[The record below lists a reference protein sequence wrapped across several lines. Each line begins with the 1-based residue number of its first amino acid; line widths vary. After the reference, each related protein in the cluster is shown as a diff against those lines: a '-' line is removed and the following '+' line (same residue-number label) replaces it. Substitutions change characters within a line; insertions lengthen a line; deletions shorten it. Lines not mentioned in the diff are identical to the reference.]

1 MTSTTANIPQTM
13 ADKLQPEVEVLVCG
27 QDVVVNVGEDMLCLY
42 TEAKLWLLSHFG
54 PDILKLKPSA
64 VLYEATKILSKTPTP
79 GVFWRYRYEQMLA
92 TGRADDALLVDL
104 TKVSIHLSSSS
115 TLVHAIERQHYV
127 TALNTIEK
135 RGIPVDGDLLK
146 RLRMNKS
153 SITSALCALLDATC
167 PFSRHGKIDTI
178 LLSKFIKQHNLLWPV
193 KKPGHLNIDV
203 DTLEEMAL
211 SVPCLRAFVPNYKL
225 LKSLMREK
233 LELGAD
239 SRVRCHAR
247 PFATKTG
254 RNAPSSNAY
263 ILSLSKHYRSLIQPA
278 PGRALA
284 VIDFCSQD
292 IGIAAAMSGD
302 TTLLADYFS
311 EDIYLRFMVQAGL
324 APEGATKATHS
335 FERDIGKVVMLGV
348 AYGMKAYGVAHRL
361 NLSQREATNLILAH
375 QRRYPRFWAW
385 QGHIVETAASA
396 GLISTQSGW
405 CMRVDDNTKESTLKN
420 WPIQATG
427 ADILRKAVLLCQQA
441 GVQVIATNHDALMIE
456 SDLTSIER
464 ITQQT
469 EQCMA
474 VASEMVIGVALKT
487 ESSICKFPDH
497 LYPQHRAEL
506 EQLLNLSGE
515 FHE

>member
-1 MTSTTANIPQTM
+1 MLPITAN
-13 ADKLQPEVEVLVCG
+13 KQPRTPVELSPN
-27 QDVVVNVGEDMLCLY
+27 VVVKLYGSNVDITVDGHEICII
-42 TEAKLWLLSHFG
+42 TEVKLWLLNQFG
-54 PDILKLKPSA
+54 PEKIKLTPSELLHEA
-64 VLYEATKILSKTPTP
+64 VIKLVKTTIP
-79 GVFWRYRYEQMLA
+79 GVFWKYRYEQMLA
-92 TGRADDALLVDL
+92 TGQADIALYADL
-104 TKVSIHLSSSS
+104 TKLAE
-115 TLVHAIERQHYV
+115 TLVCGSSIERAV
-127 TALNTIEK
+127 ERNKFITALKMIER

-146 RLRMNKS
+146 RLRNAKNT
-153 SITSALCALLDATC
+153 IISALCAQLDASC
-167 PFSRHGKIDTI
+167 PFSQQGKIDTD
-178 LLSKFIKQHNLLWPV
+178 LLLKFINNNNLPWPV
-193 KKPGHLNIDV
+193 AEKGQPAKDIN
-203 DTLEEMAL
+203 TLEEMAL
-211 SVPCLRAFVPNYKL
+211 ALPCLRVFIPIFKL
-225 LKSLMREK
+225 FKAVKQEK
-233 LELGAD
+233 LELGMD
-239 SRVRCHAR
+239 GRVRCPAR
-247 PFATKTG
+247 SFATKTG

-263 ILSLSKHYRSLIQPA
+263 ILSLSKYYRSLIQPA
-278 PGRALA
+278 PGKALA
-284 VIDFCSQD
+284 VIDYCSQD

-474 VASEMVIGVALKT
+474 IASEVVIGIALKT

-497 LYPQHRAEL
+497 LYPQQRAEL
-506 EQLLNLSGE
+506 MQLLKLNGE
-515 FHE
+515 TYE